1 MADEINIQG
10 DLSGGDARKKQL
22 DDIRTAAE
30 KAGQEINALSKEFKE
45 LSNLAGANKNIGVD
59 TSKVK
64 VLTKSMSEIT
74 VSTLKSSKERKKFA
88 TQLLAAEKEQAGTAT
103 VIENL
108 SKEIKE
114 RKKEDLA
121 LEKVADIL
129 RKKSRDEQL
138 EFEERISKHKA
149 KATQLEIDADKML
162 QKAIASGKKD
172 EIANAEKAHS
182 SMMAKSKE
190 NYDLA
195 KKLTADAKT
204 KETAAQKLINKKQ
217 DLVKE
222 SQAETSA
229 LEGQKRSAEEINAAQ
244 EKQIGKAKE
253 LHGEMQKIEKAGG
266 SVLKSFSEFGQKIG
280 GMIPVFGQ
288 LFQTVFGELADAQ
301 KMFEDAVA
309 QGTSKAGARYKAL
322 TGTIKALTIAAAT
335 SFAKMAF
342 DGAKTSSEAFKIVK
356 QGIGGGLIDAKIA
369 MQAASG
375 AAAKMG
381 IPLAEASGYIGQMNS
396 ALGTSLGFTSE
407 QVATFGRLTRNM
419 GVSSG
424 AATKIFKI
432 ATKTG
437 ISFEDM
443 AKKVGGITTKLNAM
457 NGTAIAPQAVFEEMG
472 NASSTILRNMKDNP
486 DALIKAAAGARAM
499 GMEMNRIADAA
510 ESTLDFENSMQKE
523 MEAELILGKELNL
536 DKLRAAAAT
545 GDQVAIQEEQKR
557 IIMENADAVKGNVKA
572 QEMLAASLGMS
583 KEELNGILNATEDNV
598 KMANND
604 AAAAQ
609 ANAENKKKSA
619 EELGQLQ
626 LNTFKTLNSLSDKLN
641 KFTEDLSLGA
651 FKFFNLIRDA
661 FDPKDIMGSLGRI
674 KDLVIK
680 TFKDAF
686 TGGDTVFKNTLGKG
700 SMLGMLLGAATMT
713 GGALTIGFKGL
724 SAIGGIFKKMRGTP
738 MMPMFVKNIG
748 DKTAGILSKFT
759 SMFKNKKGGAA
770 AAGGGGILSKL
781 TSVFKKRGSGDL
793 VKSASSPSGFRDK
806 MGRFAKAPGK
816 SAAGGGAAG
825 GVGGM
830 LKGIGKGIGDF
841 AKGIGKGIKGI
852 LEGLAFGIKAFGSGQ
867 VLAGAA
873 VLGAAIT
880 LIGAG
885 IAGASWL
892 MGKSLPTLAKGME
905 SIAELDGSAL
915 IKAGAGMAA
924 VGLGL
929 TAMAAGTAAQAVG
942 GLMGAIG
949 SFFGGDG
956 IDEML
961 KKVEKFG
968 KNYDFDAGKIENNAK
983 GVVAYALAM
992 GALAV
997 GAGAGAVAGL
1007 ANLGS
1012 TLLDGLTASLGGG
1025 LPMDKVQAFG
1035 KWNLDADKIENNA
1048 RAVAGYAVGMAAL
1061 AGGAAGGGIAS
1072 LANLGGALLDGLTS
1086 TLGGD
1091 LPMDKVQQFGKYN
1104 LDADKV
1110 ENNAR
1115 AIAGYARGMAAL
1127 AGGSAASS
1135 LSSLAGLGGSLV
1147 DGIVAGIGGPLPL
1160 DKVSKFQT
1168 YNFDADKV
1176 KNNASALASYA
1187 LGMAALAGGAA
1198 ASSVA
1203 SLAALSGSVVDGIV
1217 AGVGGPL
1224 PLDKVDKFQKYNFDP
1239 KKVKNNASAIA
1250 SYAIGMAKLAGGSAA
1265 SSVASLSSIAGNLAD
1280 GLMAGLGG
1288 PLPLDKVKIF
1298 QGYDFKKDKIKN
1310 NSEAISE
1317 YAIAMAKLASSEAGG
1332 FLASL
1337 GKAAGQ
1343 LVTGLAE
1350 SIGLGGIPYDKLKEL
1365 ENADLDAE
1373 KIGNNAKALTAYAL
1387 AMASLQ
1393 DVPSG
1398 FFKSL
1403 GKMGS
1408 ELVDGITD
1416 ALGGTSGIPYEEM
1429 NAFANAKL
1437 ETKKIISNAEA
1448 LQAFGTAMTSLG
1460 TFDNDT
1466 DKFYDGIEDLGNGID
1481 AFNKLEDIDTNKI
1494 ESLRTS
1500 MLAIKDATSI
1510 DLSNAKS
1517 ILEDLGSFAKTVGK
1531 GVIKVDIAAKTIFSE
1546 ELEGLTSTIDSSSN
1560 RELEELKKI
1569 NQEQSKEHR
1578 KEMKELRRQT
1588 FLLAEALGD
1597 RKDTV
1602 IQMDGFQVGKALGS
1616 RY

>member
-1 MADEINIQG
+1 MAVDPNEGASKQRAEELKQANIEGAKFKATMEGLNSVFKDFKKTSSDALKQDAQLLGQLSTLSKGFGKAVSLSDKLKGFTLSDLKNSQQRNAFQKTLNQAQGDQARVAADIAMLEDTIAEKKLQAKVATTEQTKLEQQLAQLDIDRDLANSNLTKAKNLEQELSDKIIAGEEKLAGLTGKALKDRQKEITDLYVSLEIQG
-10 DLSGGDARKKQL
+10 NRLKGAQQAVDKLDEEVALKGESLELSEDLSKTLTQQVKTSDGVLKTAKEYQKEIEGTVDAAGELNKKVE
-22 DDIRTAAE
+22 AV
-30 KAGQEINALSKEFKE
+30 N
-45 LSNLAGANKNIGVD
+45 
-59 TSKVK
+59 
-64 VLTKSMSEIT
+64 
-74 VSTLKSSKERKKFA
+74 
-88 TQLLAAEKEQAGTAT
+88 QAG
-103 VIENL
+103 N
-108 SKEIKE
+108 
-114 RKKEDLA
+114 
-121 LEKVADIL
+121 
-129 RKKSRDEQL
+129 
-138 EFEERISKHKA
+138 
-149 KATQLEIDADKML
+149 
-162 QKAIASGKKD
+162 
-172 EIANAEKAHS
+172 
-182 SMMAKSKE
+182 
-190 NYDLA
+190 
-195 KKLTADAKT
+195 
-204 KETAAQKLINKKQ
+204 
-217 DLVKE
+217 
-222 SQAETSA
+222 
-229 LEGQKRSAEEINAAQ
+229 
-244 EKQIGKAKE
+244 
-253 LHGEMQKIEKAGG
+253 
-266 SVLKSFSEFGQKIG
+266 SVLKSFAEFGQKIG

-288 LFQTVFGELADAQ
+288 LFQTVFGELANSQ

-322 TGTIKALTIAAAT
+322 TGTIKALTLAAAT
-335 SFAKMAF
+335 SFAKLAF

-381 IPLAEASGYIGQMNS
+381 IPLAEAAGYIGQMNS

-443 AKKVGGITTKLNAM
+443 AEKVGGITTKLNAM

-626 LNTFKTLNSLSDKLN
+626 LNTFKSINSLSDKIA
-641 KFTEDLSLGA
+641 KFQESLSLGA
-651 FKFFNLIRDA
+651 YKFFNLIRDA

-748 DKTAGILSKFT
+748 DKTAGIFSKFT

-781 TSVFKKRGSGDL
+781 TSVFKKKGSGDL
-793 VKSASSPSGFRDK
+793 VKSASSPTGFRDK

-816 SAAGGGAAG
+816 SAAAGAAG
-825 GVGGM
+825 GGGG
-830 LKGIGKGIGDF
+830 LAGLGKNIGGF
-841 AKGIGKGIKGI
+841 AKGIGKGF
-852 LEGLAFGIKAFGSGQ
+852 EGLMKGLANGIKAFGNP
-867 VLAGAA
+867 VILK
-873 VLGAAIT
+873 GAAILSAT
-880 LIGAG
+880 IAIVGAG

-892 MGKSLPTLAKGME
+892 MGKALPTLAKGME

-915 IKAGAGMAA
+915 LKAGAGMAA
-924 VGLGL
+924 VGVGL
-929 TAMAAGTAAQAVG
+929 TAMAAGAAAQAVG

-968 KNYDFDAGKIENNAK
+968 KNYDFDAGKIQNNAK

-992 GALAV
+992 GALAG
-997 GAGAGAVAGL
+997 GAGASAVAGL
-1007 ANLGS
+1007 ANIGGSLVEGLGS
-1012 TLLDGLTASLGGG
+1012 FLGAAP
-1025 LPMDKVQAFG
+1025 PMDKVQEFG
-1035 KWNLDADKIENNA
+1035 KYNLDADKIENNA
-1048 RAVAGYAVGMAAL
+1048 RAVAGYAL
-1061 AGGAAGGGIAS
+1061 
-1072 LANLGGALLDGLTS
+1072 
-1086 TLGGD
+1086 
-1091 LPMDKVQQFGKYN
+1091 
-1104 LDADKV
+1104 
-1110 ENNAR
+1110 
-1115 AIAGYARGMAAL
+1115 GMAAL
-1127 AGGSAASS
+1127 AGGSAVGAIA
-1135 LSSLAGLGGSLV
+1135 SLAGTAGALADGITGLLGGQ
-1147 DGIVAGIGGPLPL
+1147 LPL
-1160 DKVSKFQT
+1160 DKVSNFQK
-1168 YNFDADKV
+1168 YNFDPKKV
-1176 KNNASALASYA
+1176 ENNASAVASYA
-1187 LGMAALAGGAA
+1187 LGMAALAGGSAGGA
-1198 ASSVA
+1198 LA
-1203 SLAALSGSVVDGIV
+1203 SLANVGGALADGLV
-1217 AGVGGPL
+1217 GMFGGPL
-1224 PLDKVDKFQKYNFDP
+1224 PLDKVDNFQKYNFDP
-1239 KKVKNNASAIA
+1239 KKVKNNASAVA
-1250 SYAIGMAKLAGGSAA
+1250 SYALGMAALAGGSAA
-1265 SSVASLSSIAGNLAD
+1265 GSIASLANISGNVAD
-1280 GLMAGLGG
+1280 GLVGFFGG
-1288 PLPLDKVKIF
+1288 TLPLDKVKNF
-1298 QGYDFKKDKIKN
+1298 EGYNFDPVKIKN
-1310 NSEAISE
+1310 NADAVSA
-1317 YAIAMAKLASSEAGG
+1317 YAIAMAKLGGSEAG
-1332 FLASL
+1332 SL
-1337 GKAAGQ
+1337 LG
-1343 LVTGLAE
+1343 
-1350 SIGLGGIPYDKLKEL
+1350 SIGNIGSKLVNGIAGFFGAETGIPYAKIKEL
-1365 ENADLDAE
+1365 GEAGLDAE
-1373 KIGNNAKALTAYAL
+1373 KISSNATALAAYAKAMSAL
-1387 AMASLQ
+1387 N
-1393 DVPSG
+1393 DVPAG

-1403 GKMGS
+1403 GKAGAA
-1408 ELVDGITD
+1408 LVDG
-1416 ALGGTSGIPYEEM
+1416 LVGMFGGTNGIPYDKINE
-1429 NAFANAKL
+1429 FANAKL
-1437 ETKKIISNAEA
+1437 ETEKIITNAEA
-1448 LQAFGTAMTSLG
+1448 LQAFGKAMSSLED
-1460 TFDNDT
+1460 FDDHT
-1466 DKFYDGIEDLGNGID
+1466 DDFDDGVSDLNSGIKK
-1481 AFNKLEDIDTNKI
+1481 FNKLKDIDTNKI

-1510 DLSNAKS
+1510 DLSNAAS
-1517 ILEDLGSFAKTVGK
+1517 VLENLGSFAETVGK

-1569 NQEQSKEHR
+1569 NKEQTQEHR
-1578 KEMKELRRQT
+1578 KEMQELRRQT

-1616 RY
+1616 QY

>member
-1 MADEINIQG
+1 MAIGDEQGSKAKQEELKRLREESVKATESINFLNNSIKITQ
-10 DLSGGDARKKQL
+10 KQL
-22 DDIRTAAE
+22 KEVGGMDFMKAA
-30 KAGQEINALSKEFKE
+30 NV
-45 LSNLAGANKNIGVD
+45 GVD
-59 TSKVK
+59 N
-64 VLTKSMSEIT
+64 LTKKMSQVT
-74 VSTLKSSKERKKFA
+74 VETLKSSKARKAFGQDLIKAQEQQAQNEGVLGNIQKER
-88 TQLLAAEKEQAGTAT
+88 QLLTLDISKREKEVSQLQKNGAAAYGAEMDKVKGIVLEAKDKEIQAEHALIAARASGNANLVAEAEANLSTAKLN
-103 VIENL
+103 VKSQENL
-108 SKEIKE
+108 YSKTQQIAEDKRANFEKEAKARQEEIDDLSKTNALYGVQEDQIKQRNQELDNSISKGKE
-114 RKKEDLA
+114 
-121 LEKVADIL
+121 LEKTMQDI
-129 RKKSRDEQL
+129 D
-138 EFEERISKHKA
+138 
-149 KATQLEIDADKML
+149 
-162 QKAIASGKKD
+162 
-172 EIANAEKAHS
+172 N
-182 SMMAKSKE
+182 
-190 NYDLA
+190 
-195 KKLTADAKT
+195 
-204 KETAAQKLINKKQ
+204 
-217 DLVKE
+217 
-222 SQAETSA
+222 
-229 LEGQKRSAEEINAAQ
+229 
-244 EKQIGKAKE
+244 
-253 LHGEMQKIEKAGG
+253 AGG
-266 SVLKSFSEFGQKIG
+266 KFLKSFADFGSKIS
-280 GMIPVFGQ
+280 GMIPVFGT
-288 LFQTVFGELADAQ
+288 LFDTVFGELGKSQELFA
-301 KMFEDAVA
+301 EAVA

-335 SFAKMAF
+335 SFAKLAF
-342 DGAKTSSEAFKIVK
+342 EGAKTSSEAFKIVK

-381 IPLAEASGYIGQMNS
+381 IPLAEAAGYIGQMNS

-472 NASSTILRNMKDNP
+472 NASQTILRNMKDNP

-641 KFTEDLSLGA
+641 KFYESLSLGA

-748 DKTAGILSKFT
+748 DKTAGIFSKFT

-781 TSVFKKRGSGDL
+781 TSVFKKKGSGDL
-793 VKSASSPSGFRDK
+793 VKSASSPTGFRDK
-806 MGRFAKAPGK
+806 MGKFAKAPGK
-816 SAAGGGAAG
+816 SAAGAAAG
-825 GVGGM
+825 GGGG
-830 LKGIGKGIGDF
+830 GIAGLGKSIGGF
-841 AKGIGKGIKGI
+841 AKGIGKGF
-852 LEGLAFGIKAFGSGQ
+852 EGLMKGLAGGIKAFGNP
-867 VLAGAA
+867 VILK
-873 VLGAAIT
+873 GAAILSAT
-880 LIGAG
+880 IAIVGAG

-892 MGKSLPTLAKGME
+892 MGKALPTLAEGME

-915 IKAGAGMAA
+915 LKAGAGMAA
-924 VGLGL
+924 VGVGL

-968 KNYDFDAGKIENNAK
+968 KDYNFDAGKIENNAK

-992 GALAV
+992 GALAG
-997 GAGAGAVAGL
+997 GAGASAVAGL
-1007 ANLGS
+1007 ASIGGSLVEGLGS
-1012 TLLDGLTASLGGG
+1012 FLGAAP
-1025 LPMDKVQAFG
+1025 PMDKVQQFG
-1035 KWNLDADKIENNA
+1035 KYNLDADKIENNA
-1048 RAVAGYAVGMAAL
+1048 RAVAGYALGMAAL
-1061 AGGAAGGGIAS
+1061 AGGSAGGAIAS
-1072 LANLGGALLDGLTS
+1072 IAGTAGALADGITGLLGGQ
-1086 TLGGD
+1086 
-1091 LPMDKVQQFGKYN
+1091 LPLDKVQNFQKYN
-1104 LDADKV
+1104 FDPKKV
-1110 ENNAR
+1110 KNNAS
-1115 AIAGYARGMAAL
+1115 AVASYALGMAAL

-1135 LSSLAGLGGSLV
+1135 IASLAGLSG
-1147 DGIVAGIGGPLPL
+1147 
-1160 DKVSKFQT
+1160 
-1168 YNFDADKV
+1168 
-1176 KNNASALASYA
+1176 AL
-1187 LGMAALAGGAA
+1187 
-1198 ASSVA
+1198 
-1203 SLAALSGSVVDGIV
+1203 VDGIV

-1224 PLDKVDKFQKYNFDP
+1224 PLDKVDRFQKYNFDP
-1239 KKVKNNASAIA
+1239 KKVKNNAEAIA
-1250 SYAIGMAKLAGGSAA
+1250 SYAIGMAKLAGGAAA
-1265 SSVASLSSIAGNLAD
+1265 SSVASLANISGNLAD
-1280 GLMAGLGG
+1280 GIVAGLGG
-1288 PLPLDKVKIF
+1288 TLPLDKVKKF
-1298 QGYDFKKDKIKN
+1298 EEYNFDKVKVKDN
-1310 NSEAISE
+1310 AEALSA
-1317 YAIAMAKLASSEAGG
+1317 YAIAMAKLAASEGG
-1332 FLASL
+1332 GILGAL
-1337 GKAAGQ
+1337 GKIGGS
-1343 LVTGLAE
+1343 LIRGIGE
-1350 SIGLGGIPYDKLKEL
+1350 SIGIGGIPYDKIKEL
-1365 ENADLDAE
+1365 EGAGLDAE
-1373 KIGNNAKALTAYAL
+1373 KVAANAGALTAYAK
-1387 AMASLQ
+1387 AMSALQ
-1393 DVPSG
+1393 DIPSG
-1398 FFKSL
+1398 FFDSL
-1403 GKMGS
+1403 GKLGS
-1408 ELVDGITD
+1408 ALVDGISSM
-1416 ALGGTSGIPYEEM
+1416 LGGGNGIPYDKINE
-1429 NAFANAKL
+1429 FANAKL
-1437 ETKKIISNAEA
+1437 ETEKIITNAEA
-1448 LQAFGTAMTSLG
+1448 LQAFGKAMSSLED
-1460 TFDNDT
+1460 FDDHT
-1466 DKFYDGIEDLGNGID
+1466 DDFDDGVSDLNSGIKK
-1481 AFNKLEDIDTNKI
+1481 FNKLKDIDTKKI

-1510 DLSNAKS
+1510 DLSNAAGV
-1517 ILEDLGSFAKTVGK
+1517 LENLEKFADTVGK

-1546 ELEGLTSTIDSSSN
+1546 ELEGLTATIDSSSN

-1569 NQEQSKEHR
+1569 NQDMSKEHR
-1578 KEMKELRRQT
+1578 KEMNELRRQT
-1588 FLLAEALGD
+1588 FLLAEALGE